1 MLLWSKGVRVCG
13 HPPVWPTAPKDSGRG
28 RTGFP
33 VLGPWRCRAA
43 PPGGALRSAPRS
55 PGGGRGAAAGAEGRA
70 AAQPRAASPLWL
82 LEARRRAWRG
92 VLGALRSA
100 PRCAEELRSEGCPV
114 FQRSDSER
122 GVNPKLAVRPVW
134 ADRACRALWGGSY
147 RDPVRVLTCVRP
159 TPHLPSALRF
169 LSSDALL
176 SEW

>member
-1 MLLWSKGVRVCG
+1 MRPSSRV
-13 HPPVWPTAPKDSGRG
+13 TDSTEG
-28 RTGFP
+28 
-33 VLGPWRCRAA
+33 LGARPDGLPRAGAVAVPCRAV

-122 GVNPKLAVRPVW
+122 GVSPKLAVRPV
-134 ADRACRALWGGSY
+134 
-147 RDPVRVLTCVRP
+147 
-159 TPHLPSALRF
+159 
-169 LSSDALL
+169 
-176 SEW
+176 